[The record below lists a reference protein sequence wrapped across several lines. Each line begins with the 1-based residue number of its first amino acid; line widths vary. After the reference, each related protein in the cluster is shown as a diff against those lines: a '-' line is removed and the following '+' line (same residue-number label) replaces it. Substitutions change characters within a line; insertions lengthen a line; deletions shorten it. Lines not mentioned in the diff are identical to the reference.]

1 MSRHIPASR
10 AKDEESSTNGERR
23 RAVRFECKRRNSWR
37 LFATTTCS
45 SGEGTINDI
54 SINGV
59 SMSVDSAL
67 RPGMFLDLSLASD
80 DGETFSQPMLVRVRR
95 VKPQADGSWLVGC
108 NFVKKLTKEELRL
121 WL

>member
-1 MSRHIPASR
+1 MSEHIPVSSAEP
-10 AKDEESSTNGERR
+10 AESSANHERR
-23 RAVRFECKRRNSWR
+23 RAARFECKRRNSWR
-37 LFATTTCS
+37 LFATTICS
-45 SGEGTINDI
+45 SGEGTVNDI

-59 SMSVDSAL
+59 SLSVDSAL

-95 VKPQADGSWLVGC
+95 VTPQADGSWLVGC
-108 NFVKKLTKEELRL
+108 NFVKKLSKEELRL

>member
-1 MSRHIPASR
+1 MSQHMRAS
-10 AKDEESSTNGERR
+10 AKSERR

-37 LFATTTCS
+37 LFATATCS
-45 SGEGTINDI
+45 SGQGTVNDI
-54 SINGV
+54 SISGI
-59 SMSVDSAL
+59 SLTLDSAL

-80 DGETFSQPMLVRVRR
+80 DESYSEPMLVRVRR

-108 NFVKKLTKEELRL
+108 NFVKKLSKEQLGG

>member
-1 MSRHIPASR
+1 MSRHIPVSQAE
-10 AKDEESSTNGERR
+10 DGESTTNGERR
-23 RAVRFECKRRNSWR
+23 RAVRFECKRKNSWR

-54 SINGV
+54 SVSGV
-59 SMSVDSAL
+59 SLSVDSAL
-67 RPGMFLDLSLASD
+67 RPGMFLDLSLSSP
-80 DGETFSQPMLVRVRR
+80 DGEATSKPMLVRVRR
-95 VKPQADGSWLVGC
+95 VTPQADGGWLVGC